1 MKFSIKS
8 AAMSALSVL
17 VVAPALLAAN
27 SASAQTAAR
36 GMTGS
41 YLGGGATVG
50 LNGEVGNNDANVG
63 GNIQGRYAVPG
74 APVSVRGAAL
84 INGDSVNLVPTV
96 TVDLGVA
103 PNTNVYLGAGYNFN
117 TNAGVTS
124 SLGNQNSAVVT
135 AGVETAVQRN
145 IALYSDV
152 KVGIDGVAN
161 SNKTP
166 VSIQVG
172 AAYRF

>member
-1 MKFSIKS
+1 MKFSVKS
-8 AAMSALSVL
+8 AAMSVLSGW
-17 VVAPALLAAN
+17 VVAPALLTAG
-27 SASAQTAAR
+27 SATGQTVR

-50 LNGEVGNNDANVG
+50 LNGEVGNNDANFG
-63 GNIQGRYAVPG
+63 GNVQGRYALTQ
-74 APVSVRGAAL
+74 APVSLRGAAL
-84 INGDSVNLVPTV
+84 ITSDNVNLVPTV
-96 TVDLGVA
+96 TYDLGVA
-103 PNTNVYLGAGYNFN
+103 PNTNVYLGGGYSFA
-117 TNAGVTS
+117 TDEGKTS
-124 SLGNQNSAVVT
+124 ALGNQNAAVLT

-152 KVGIDGVAN
+152 KVAIDGVSN